1 MAQKSDKEPEQQ
13 IFFGNDL
20 PVHDLFQRQ
29 IAEVLDKSDLDEDAK
44 QAILVAMNCPCC
56 GAGAM
61 NYTAPLDR
69 KKKSGP
75 VI

>member
-1 MAQKSDKEPEQQ
+1 MAKEPEQQ
-13 IFFGNDL
+13 IFFGDVPTHN
-20 PVHDLFQRQ
+20 LFQKQ
-29 IAEVLDKSDLDEDAK
+29 VQQVIDEADLDEAAK

>member
-1 MAQKSDKEPEQQ
+1 MAGPDDQ
-13 IFFGNDL
+13 IFSSTV
-20 PVHDLFQRQ
+20 PIHDLFQKQVRD
-29 IAEVLDKSDLDEDAK
+29 VLDQSDLDEDAK

-56 GAGAM
+56 GAGGM

-75 VI
+75 AI

>member
-1 MAQKSDKEPEQQ
+1 MTKEPEQQ

-29 IAEVLDKSDLDEDAK
+29 VAEVLDKSDLDEEAK

-61 NYTAPLDR
+61 NYTAPLNR
-69 KKKSGP
+69 KKKPGP
-75 VI
+75 AI

>member
-1 MAQKSDKEPEQQ
+1 MAKELDKQPEQQ
-13 IFFGNDL
+13 IFFGDVPTHN
-20 PVHDLFQRQ
+20 LFQKQ
-29 IAEVLDKSDLDEDAK
+29 LQQVMDEADLDDETR
-44 QAILVAMNCPCC
+44 QALLVAMNCPCC
-56 GAGAM
+56 GAGGM

>member
-1 MAQKSDKEPEQQ
+1 MAKEPEQQ

-20 PVHDLFQRQ
+20 PAHDLFQRQ
-29 IAEVLDKSDLDEDAK
+29 VAEVLDKSDLDEEGK

-56 GAGAM
+56 GAGGM